1 MDSFQVSAKDT
12 TVLDTSH
19 LVAELQAETR
29 EMEMFP
35 VLIGTQIGYFHDVDG
50 GFHRD
55 KGYDVVNLIHRVQ
68 GPDSPPNKIY
78 NDTIELH
85 LNDWF
90 YNLEV
95 ADVYEMSD
103 YPDEDFVLS
112 LKVTDYM
119 MGQQSFSEALSE
131 DIDKREQEF
140 APNGEE
146 R

>member
-1 MDSFQVSAKDT
+1 MDSFQVSAQDT
-12 TVLDTSH
+12 TILARSH
-19 LVAELQAETR
+19 LVEELQQELVDSG
-29 EMEMFP
+29 EMFP
-35 VLIGTQIGYFHDVDG
+35 VLIGEQVAYFHDIDG

-55 KGYDVVNLIHRVQ
+55 GNYDVVNLIHRVQ

-78 NDTIELH
+78 SDTIELH

-95 ADVYEMSD
+95 ADIRKMGE

-119 MGQQSFSEALSE
+119 MGQQSFSEALSAN
-131 DIDKREQEF
+131 IDKREQEF
-140 APNGEE
+140 SHNNE
-146 R
+146 